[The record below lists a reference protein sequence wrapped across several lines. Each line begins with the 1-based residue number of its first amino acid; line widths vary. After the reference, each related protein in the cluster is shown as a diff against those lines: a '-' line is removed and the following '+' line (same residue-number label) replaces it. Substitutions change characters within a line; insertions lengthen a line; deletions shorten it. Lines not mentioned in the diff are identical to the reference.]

1 MASEIYNV
9 IDALSREKGI
19 DPQIVVSAVE
29 DAIVAATRKKDKSQE
44 NLQAELDKDSGMI
57 RVYAVKSIVISEDE
71 IADPQLEISLDEAK
85 KIDENAEVGGE
96 VRFLRSTEGLG
107 RISAQIAKQIIFQK
121 VREAER
127 ETIYNEY
134 IGRVGEILNATVK
147 RIEGPEVI
155 FDIGKAEARMPRK
168 EGSRL
173 ESFAIGERVRVVL
186 VRVDKNSKGPAVI
199 VSRAAPELVQNLFQT
214 EVPEIYDG
222 TVQIKAIAREAGER
236 TKIAVTSKDKDVDAV
251 GACVGMKGMRVQSII
266 RELRGEKI
274 DIIEYHEDPI
284 AFAEKALQPA
294 KVSRV
299 TVLDPA
305 EKHLE
310 VIVDDSQ
317 LSLAIGKKGQNVRLA
332 AKLLGWKID
341 IKSEEEKRQEVE
353 QQMASLVTQTATPL
367 DRVPELGEQLIA
379 KLNEAGITTV
389 EALADMTPEQLEE
402 LPGVGPKTVE
412 KISIAVNNYFSS
424 LEAEASA
431 PAEGAVAEAGETQE
445 AGAEGEGALV
455 AEAEGAIE
463 AEAASTE
470 EIAPAEAAEAVD
482 QAQPE
487 AAEAA
492 DSSHQEEV
500 QTGQALEAEVA
511 AGVENAPEP
520 DVAEVH
526 THGEEPAHEPA
537 PESHEQEEKS

>member
-44 NLQAELDKDSGMI
+44 NLRGELDKESGMI
-57 RVYAVKSIVISEDE
+57 RVYAVKSILPSEDDIE
-71 IADPQLEISLDEAK
+71 DPQLEISLEEAK
-85 KIDENAEVGGE
+85 AIDPNAEVGGE
-96 VRFLRSTEGLG
+96 VRFLKSTEGLG

-127 ETIYNEY
+127 DTVYNEY
-134 IGRVGEILNATVK
+134 IGRVGEVLNATVK
-147 RIEGPEVI
+147 RIEGPDVI
-155 FDIGKAEARMPRK
+155 FDIGKAEARMSKK
-168 EGSRL
+168 EQSRL

-186 VRVDKNSKGPAVI
+186 ARVDKNAKGPAVV

-222 TVQIKAIAREAGER
+222 TVQIRAIAREAGER
-236 TKIAVTSKDKDVDAV
+236 TKIAVMSKDKDVDAV

-274 DIIEYHEDPI
+274 DIIEYHEDPVV
-284 AFAEKALQPA
+284 FAEKALQPA

-299 TVLDPA
+299 TIVDPG

-310 VIVDDSQ
+310 VVVDDSQ

-353 QQMASLVTQTATPL
+353 QQMASLVSQTATPL
-367 DRVPELGEQLIA
+367 DKVVDLGETLIA
-379 KLNEAGITTV
+379 KLHEAGITTV

-402 LPGVGPKTVE
+402 VPGVGPKTVE
-412 KISIAVNNYFSS
+412 KISVAVTNYFSS
-424 LEAEASA
+424 LEN
-431 PAEGAVAEAGETQE
+431 
-445 AGAEGEGALV
+445 
-455 AEAEGAIE
+455 
-463 AEAASTE
+463 AA
-470 EIAPAEAAEAVD
+470 APAEAAEPAAGAEGAV
-482 QAQPE
+482 E
-487 AAEAA
+487 AAAETEVPAESSSEVVASSEVVEGSPEEA
-492 DSSHQEEV
+492 
-500 QTGQALEAEVA
+500 ALEAAATRVA
-511 AGVENAPEP
+511 NSGEAHDVPENE
-520 DVAEVH
+520 
-526 THGEEPAHEPA
+526 TSG
-537 PESHEQEEKS
+537 EQEPGEQET